1 MKYLHKL
8 QRAQQTVIVDIV
20 KVTKGAP
27 NVVRPHDFQVTFH
40 HLALSLILSKP
51 RFLYPYEVE
60 GTCVMVWALGRGS
73 V

>member
-51 RFLYPYEVE
+51 RFLYPY
-60 GTCVMVWALGRGS
+60 
-73 V
+73 